1 MVLVV
6 NCFFLAMD
14 SDFAKGKKPPAQLRA
29 SYLFSLTFFQDCLKP
44 LITDFGY
51 DPKLLGI
58 MSGVR
63 WQFYTGIALAALGGF
78 LVTKYKP
85 DPPKKPATERAA
97 D

>member
-1 MVLVV
+1 
-6 NCFFLAMD
+6 
-14 SDFAKGKKPPAQLRA
+14 
-29 SYLFSLTFFQDCLKP
+29 
-44 LITDFGY
+44 
-51 DPKLLGI
+51 

-63 WQFYTGIALAALGGF
+63 WQFYTGIALAALAALGGF